1 MRRKCKHHLH
11 FRRVNKQ
18 VIRMPAAAPML
29 SAPARIDAFR
39 PCFAGEMRR
48 TGVHT
53 SLSGVAF
60 FSLCC
65 SNRSAV
71 HVDSR
76 LHCSDNRHL
85 TNGLGG
91 QHGEE
96 GSYEVED
103 QVCVEEDSD
112 EDQGEVHRQKE
123 EVRQRSTFDFEECR
137 CVRHTSRRLELGSAS
152 AQPGHRRLSDDEGV
166 GETEGSNFAAIAPAT
181 VRVGEER
188 DGKPPLA
195 IGKTSGRVRT
205 FRSRRRPRFIFG
217 SVQRMR
223 AGAQAE

>member
-1 MRRKCKHHLH
+1 MQAPPAFSPHKQTSHPYARSRSDVSASARTDASRK
-11 FRRVNKQ
+11 
-18 VIRMPAAAPML
+18 
-29 SAPARIDAFR
+29 
-39 PCFAGEMRR
+39 CFAGQMRR

-137 CVRHTSRRLELGSAS
+137 CVRHTSRRLESGSALDTAGSVTTRAS
-152 AQPGHRRLSDDEGV
+152 ARQKVRTSLRSLRQRCGSAKRGTGSRPLRSERLPAAFELSD
-166 GETEGSNFAAIAPAT
+166 
-181 VRVGEER
+181 
-188 DGKPPLA
+188 LA
-195 IGKTSGRVRT
+195 DALDLFSGAC
-205 FRSRRRPRFIFG
+205 SAL
-217 SVQRMR
+217 R